1 MAAPFPVRT
10 QQFDASIG
18 GVPTAFVLSA
28 YSDRILV
35 IATQL
40 GTLGTVL
47 QARCVYAAPSLVM
60 HAQPLLLSLPPMVIC
75 QPRSNGWCLI
85 GPLVPI
91 AKERAN
97 NKPMSFSAW
106 LSAS

>member
-18 GVPTAFVLSA
+18 GVPTAFLLSA

-35 IATQL
+35 VATQL

-47 QARCVYAAPSLVM
+47 QARCVCAAPSLVM
-60 HAQPLLLSLPPMVIC
+60 QAQPLLLSLPPITIC
-75 QPRSNGWCLI
+75 QPRPNGWCSI
-85 GPLVPI
+85 GQLVPN

-97 NKPMSFSAW
+97 NKP
-106 LSAS
+106 